1 MAKKLQ
7 FSGRLKSTNER
18 VTGTGLNQVNGDMIL
33 FDGDK
38 TLGSIEPEG
47 VRCYGFVDRETY
59 QNPIT
64 TEDDLY
70 ELQDKL
76 VELVISFCKERNL
89 RDIETLH
96 FSVDGLQESLDY
108 DAWTPST
115 DSCLSAY
122 GWEEGK
128 YKKIGEAL

>member
-1 MAKKLQ
+1 MEKKLQ

-18 VTGTGLNQVNGDMIL
+18 VTGTGLNQIDGEMVL

-38 TLGSIEPEG
+38 ILGTIEPEG
-47 VRCYGFVDRETY
+47 VRCYGITDRETY

-70 ELQDKL
+70 ELQDKI
-76 VELVISFCKERNL
+76 VEMIISFCKERNL

-108 DAWTPST
+108 DAWTAGT
-115 DSCLSAY
+115 DSSLSAY
-122 GWEEGK
+122 GWEDDK
-128 YKKIGEAL
+128 YKKIGEVL